1 MLYVGLDW
9 HTRTSTCHILDANGR
24 KINERTVKGHRS
36 RMVEH
41 LRSIKSDQPM
51 AICLEA
57 SCGYGSLHDELA
69 GFAERIVVAHPGQ
82 TRLIFRSKRKN
93 DRIDAQKLAKLLYLD
108 EVPQVYVPGVDAR
121 AWRSMIEFRRRQVD
135 LRVRI
140 KNQIRALL
148 RSDGIAKPRE
158 VGGLW
163 TKKGLMWLE
172 ELTWP
177 TQAATMQRDLL
188 RMELDH
194 VEQAIAKITANLDS
208 MAKDHP
214 GVMLL
219 KTMPGVGNRT
229 AESVVAYIDNP
240 HRFRRSRSVG
250 AYFGLVPCQDAS
262 AGVNRLGHIT
272 REGPRTPRK
281 MLVEAAWRAID
292 KSDELRGCFEHLTH
306 GKKERRK
313 IAIVAIAHKLVR
325 IMLAMLKSGESWNGA
340 LHRGWVK
347 NTIEMEGSMN

>member
-9 HTRTSTCHILDANGR
+9 HTKTSTCHILDANGR
-24 KINERTVKGHRS
+24 KINERTIKGHRS

-41 LRSIKSDQPM
+41 LRSIKNAQPM

-69 GFAERIVVAHPGQ
+69 GFAERVVVAHPGNA
-82 TRLIFRSKRKN
+82 RLIFRSKRKN

-108 EVPQVYVPGVDAR
+108 EVPQVYVPGVDTR

-148 RSDGIAKPRE
+148 RSYGIAKPRE
-158 VGGLW
+158 AGGLW
-163 TKKGLMWLE
+163 TKKGLTWLE
-172 ELTWP
+172 ELALPNQT
-177 TQAATMQRDLL
+177 ASMQRDLL

-208 MAKDHP
+208 IAKDHP
-214 GVMLL
+214 GVILL

-240 HRFRRSRSVG
+240 HRFRRNRSVG
-250 AYFGLVPCQDAS
+250 TYFGLVPCQDAS

-281 MLVEAAWRAID
+281 MLIEAAWRAVD
-292 KSDELRGCFEHLTH
+292 KSEELRGCFEHLTG

-325 IMLAMLKSGESWNGA
+325 IMLAMLKSGESWNGS

-347 NTIEMEGSMN
+347 DEINAEVSMN